1 MLQLWVQWL
10 LATSS
15 NLPMGILLLLPV
27 NPEIG
32 KLGSDDARSLVQRK
46 SIAGVAKRGK
56 YQETE
61 KDGKI
66 WLESL
71 GDFGIH
77 CQ

>member
-1 MLQLWVQWL
+1 
-10 LATSS
+10 
-15 NLPMGILLLLPV
+15 
-27 NPEIG
+27 
-32 KLGSDDARSLVQRK
+32 LVQRK
-46 SIAGVAKRGK
+46 SIARVAKRGK